1 MFVDIVPASTPSR
14 SIIQFPSSALFPNQV
29 PLIARSTL
37 PESTCHPSGKYC
49 PAVGEKLT
57 VLVLSKPLCH
67 SAAVGT
73 RLVTST
79 TLVVTRLVRLPWNGG
94 TAYLMGVVVLFVSSV
109 STR

>member
-1 MFVDIVPASTPSR
+1 MFVDIVPASLPSR
-14 SIIQFPSSALFPNQV
+14 STNQFPSSALFPNQV

-49 PAVGEKLT
+49 PTVGEKLI

-67 SAAVGT
+67 SAAAGT
-73 RLVTST
+73 ILVVTTVLVTSM
-79 TLVVTRLVRLPWNGG
+79 LVRMPWNGG